1 MEINRAVATSRAQR
15 PAAALEVI
23 TPLLAD
29 PRLVTSAALRAAH
42 AHILTDL
49 GDTAAAD
56 QAFTQAARLAPNPR
70 QREHI
75 EQRPSRPLA
84 LSPPAGTARSVV
96 DLRRRPVDLVAGFSW
111 VGVVDGPAG
120 PVLQSTSS
128 TCHTRPRVAP
138 SARCPF
144 QTGPIEP

>member
-42 AHILTDL
+42 AHILT

-75 EQRPSRPLA
+75 EQRQ
-84 LSPPAGTARSVV
+84 AGRW
-96 DLRRRPVDLVAGFSW
+96 P
-111 VGVVDGPAG
+111 
-120 PVLQSTSS
+120 
-128 TCHTRPRVAP
+128 
-138 SARCPF
+138 
-144 QTGPIEP
+144 

>member
-1 MEINRAVATSRAQR
+1 MEIDRAVATSRAQR

-75 EQRPSRPLA
+75 EQRQ
-84 LSPPAGTARSVV
+84 AGRW
-96 DLRRRPVDLVAGFSW
+96 P
-111 VGVVDGPAG
+111 
-120 PVLQSTSS
+120 
-128 TCHTRPRVAP
+128 
-138 SARCPF
+138 
-144 QTGPIEP
+144 